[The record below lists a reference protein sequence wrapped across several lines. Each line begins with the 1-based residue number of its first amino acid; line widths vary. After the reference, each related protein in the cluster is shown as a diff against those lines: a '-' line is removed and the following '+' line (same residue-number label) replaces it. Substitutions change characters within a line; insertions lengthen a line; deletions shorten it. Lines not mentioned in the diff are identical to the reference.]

1 MSKIHILADTSAD
14 LSVEEAKEYE
24 IRLLPFKL
32 NLEDGSEYRDQ
43 LDITPEELYKTLR
56 ETKQSVKTV
65 QVTPTEFED
74 YFREE
79 AALGYEEL
87 VVVTIASTASGT
99 YQSAL
104 IAKGIVEEEN
114 LIKVHVVDSMNLS
127 YGTAFAIIE
136 GAKALKNGA
145 SAEDVAKIIKE
156 TVDSSKSYF
165 TVETL
170 EYLRKGGRIK
180 AATAVIGG
188 MLDIRPIL
196 AVDGGLVGS
205 VDKVRGA
212 KKVVP
217 KFVSLLKEGVK
228 DFEDFTLLV
237 LGGDADEMVKAMSEG
252 FEAEF
257 GKKPDG
263 IYTVGATI
271 GAHAGPGVC
280 GFCFLPKKS

>member
-14 LSVEEAKEYE
+14 LTAEEAKEFD
-24 IRLLPFKL
+24 IRLLPFRL
-32 NLEDGSEYRDQ
+32 TLEDGKEYNDR
-43 LDITPEELYKTLR
+43 LDITPEELYKNLR
-56 ETKQSVKTV
+56 ETNQSVKTV
-65 QVTPTEFED
+65 QITPLGFEE

-99 YQSAL
+99 YQSAML
-104 IAKGIVEEEN
+104 AKGVVEEEN

-127 YGTAFAIIE
+127 YGTGYAVIQ
-136 GAKALKNGA
+136 GAKALKDGA
-145 SAEDVAKIIKE
+145 SGEEVAKIIKE

-170 EYLRKGGRIK
+170 DYLRKGGRIK

-196 AVDGGLVGS
+196 TVHGGLVDS
-205 VDKVRGA
+205 VDKVRGG

-217 KFVSLLKEGVK
+217 KFISLLKEGVA
-228 DFEDFTLLV
+228 DFEDFTLIFLD
-237 LGGDADEMVKAMSEG
+237 GDAKEMLDAMNEAVL
-252 FEAEF
+252 AEF
-257 GKKPDG
+257 GKKAD
-263 IYTVGATI
+263 IIRTVGATI
-271 GAHAGPGVC
+271 GAHAGPGVF
-280 GFCFLPKKS
+280 GFCFLPKK

>member
-14 LSVEEAKEYE
+14 LTVEEAKEYD

-32 NLEDGSEYRDQ
+32 NLEDGTEYRDR
-43 LDITPEELYKTLR
+43 LDISPEELYKILR

-65 QVTPTEFED
+65 QVTPTEFEE

-79 AALGYEEL
+79 AELGYEEL
-87 VVVTIASTASGT
+87 VVTTIASTASGT

-104 IAKGIVEEEN
+104 IAKSVVEEEN

-127 YGTAFAIIE
+127 YGTGYAVIE

-145 SAEDVAKIIKE
+145 SAEEVAKVIKE

-196 AVDGGLVGS
+196 IVEGGLVGS
-205 VDKVRGA
+205 VDKVRGV

-217 KFVSLLKEGVK
+217 KYISLIKEDVK
-228 DFEDFTLLV
+228 NFEDFTLIL
-237 LGGDADEMVKAMSEG
+237 LGGDADEMVKAMAEG

-257 GKKPDG
+257 GKKAD
-263 IYTVGATI
+263 IVRIVGATI
-271 GAHAGPGVC
+271 GAHAGPGVS

>member
-1 MSKIHILADTSAD
+1 MSKIRILSDTSAD
-14 LSVEEAKEYE
+14 LSVEEAKEYN

-32 NLEDGSEYRDQ
+32 NLEDGTEYRDR
-43 LDITPEELYKTLR
+43 LDISPEELYKNLR

-65 QVTPTEFED
+65 QVTPTEFEE

-79 AALGYEEL
+79 AEEGYEEL

-99 YQSAL
+99 YQSAML
-104 IAKGIVEEEN
+104 AKGIVEEEN

-127 YGTAFAIIE
+127 YGTGYAIVE
-136 GAKALKNGA
+136 GAKALKEGA
-145 SAEDVAKIIKE
+145 TGEEVAKIIKE

-196 AVDGGLVGS
+196 TVEGGLVGS
-205 VDKVRGA
+205 VDKVRGV

-217 KFVSLLKEGVK
+217 KFISLLKEDVK
-228 DFEDFTLLV
+228 DFDDFTIMLLD
-237 LGGDADEMVKAMSEG
+237 GDAKAMLEEMNEAL
-252 FEAEF
+252 FAEF
-257 GKKPDG
+257 GKKAE
-263 IYTVGATI
+263 IIRTVGATI
-271 GAHAGPGVC
+271 GAHAGPGVF
-280 GFCFLPKKS
+280 GFCFVPKK

>member
-14 LSVEEAKEYE
+14 LTVEEAKEFD
-24 IRLLPFKL
+24 IRLMPFRL
-32 NLEDGSEYRDQ
+32 NMEDGTEYKDRV
-43 LDITPEELYKTLR
+43 DISPEELYKKLR
-56 ETKQSVKTV
+56 ETNQLVKTV
-65 QVTPTEFED
+65 QVTPADFED

-79 AALGYEEL
+79 AAAGYEEL

-99 YQSAL
+99 YRSAL
-104 IAKGIVEEEN
+104 MAKEIVEEEN
-114 LIKVHVVDSMNLS
+114 LVKVHVVDSMNLS
-127 YGTAFAIIE
+127 YGTGYAVIE

-170 EYLRKGGRIK
+170 DYLRKGGRIK

-196 AVDGGLVGS
+196 TVHEGLVDS
-205 VDKVRGA
+205 VDKVRGG

-217 KFVSLLKEGVK
+217 KFISILKEGVK
-228 DFEDFTLLV
+228 DFDDFTIMLLD
-237 LGGDADEMVKAMSEG
+237 GDAKEMLDAMSEAV
-252 FEAEF
+252 EQEF
-257 GKKPDG
+257 GKKAE
-263 IYTVGATI
+263 IIRTVGATI
-271 GAHAGPGVC
+271 GAHAGPGVF
-280 GFCFLPKKS
+280 GFCFLPKK